1 MFRQNSTKGYQ
12 LVEDDFTSAI
22 VRDYPD
28 KYSAG
33 LVLAW
38 FVELL
43 RQESALTG
51 LPIEIELIA
60 AEYVSIYPCIGVHYL
75 EPELDDVAPLILSL
89 LAQYSDRY
97 SFGEFHRFLLTHRE
111 TASVLR
117 QKFEQA

>member
-1 MFRQNSTKGYQ
+1 MFRQNLTKGYQ

-28 KYSAG
+28 KYSAS

-38 FVELL
+38 LVELL
-43 RQESALTG
+43 RQEPAITD
-51 LPIEIELIA
+51 LPVEIEVIA

-75 EPELDDVAPLILSL
+75 EQELDDVAPLILSL
-89 LAQYSDRY
+89 LAQYRDRH

-111 TASVLR
+111 AAIALK